1 MVTRANLDNGVA
13 TLATLWGV
21 QPNEVAGRLAIKLD
35 FSHIEPKPLSET
47 AKRARRHEN
56 TKYAQKRRPYAWRAF
71 APVVET
77 TAKMID
83 NPRTFQKLRSMLMKA
98 VRAKIKDPMIA
109 EDLVQEAIL
118 GVCIYE
124 VKDEEHLFRVA
135 RQVLH
140 RVIAA
145 YWRKEYNAPAVVT
158 PHEDF
163 YIMEDALAIHDDEAA
178 ESDITIEMAGYA
190 FPKEEKEDPLVTS
203 DIAEAFVRVA
213 TELSKQLGKKQA
225 AVACGMREKT
235 FSRIV
240 PF

>member
-1 MVTRANLDNGVA
+1 MVARTNLDYGVA

-21 QPNEVAGRLAIKLD
+21 QPNDVAERLGIKLD

-47 AKRARRHEN
+47 ARRALRHEN
-56 TKYAQKRRPYAWRAF
+56 TKYPQKRRPYTWRAF
-71 APVVET
+71 APTVEAT
-77 TAKMID
+77 VKMID
-83 NPRTFQKLRSMLMKA
+83 DPKTFKKLRSMLMKA
-98 VRAKIKDPMIA
+98 ARAQTKDPMQA
-109 EDLVQEAIL
+109 EDLVQEALL

-124 VKDEEHLFRVA
+124 VKDEEHLFRLA
-135 RQVLH
+135 RQVLR

-145 YWRKEYNAPAVVT
+145 YWRKEYNSPTIVI

-163 YIMEDALAIHDDEAA
+163 YIMEDALGTHDDKEA
-178 ESDITIEMAGYA
+178 ENDITIEMAGYA
-190 FPKEEKEDPLVTS
+190 FPKEEEDPLATA

-213 TELSKQLGKKQA
+213 AELSKQLGKKQA

-235 FSRIV
+235 FSRLL